1 MRIGR
6 FLTAEGFI
14 KKLKQIL
21 EHRIRYE
28 SIRMEK
34 TTGDKIMKT
43 ETLTNV
49 IETMFQGVLAGPG
62 MGINN
67 KLAIAIVELWD
78 NNSIFPNNGTLDK
91 QIDFLLIYV
100 MDLVFRI
107 DKADNKNI
115 DILCNMCVDDTIS
128 TTSIMDYLANNPTET
143 EYWKRINQ

>member
-1 MRIGR
+1 
-6 FLTAEGFI
+6 
-14 KKLKQIL
+14 
-21 EHRIRYE
+21 
-28 SIRMEK
+28 
-34 TTGDKIMKT
+34 MKT

-143 EYWKRINQ
+143 EYWKRINQQ